1 MPTRT
6 RRSRTAAR
14 SVQRSAPSIALT
26 EFAQRRERVL
36 RQLARAG
43 NAVGLV
49 LAGEVAGSL
58 DHPFRA
64 NADFRYLTGID
75 DEPGA
80 MLLLDPAHPVRTR
93 RVQLYLRPLNPEV
106 ERWDGLREMV
116 GKSLRAKYGVET
128 ILRTGALGRFLLE
141 SARRSK
147 RLACLHALASHNAP
161 LSPDLAILRE
171 SASRIP
177 GASVIDLS
185 NVLPSLRAV
194 KSADEVR
201 CIERAGRITGIGFAA
216 AREACRAGANEFD
229 VQEAIE
235 HAYRTNGSRALA
247 FRTIAG
253 SGVNGTVLHYH
264 ANDRPLKD
272 GDLLV
277 IDSGAAFGGYASDV
291 TRTLAVSGRFTA
303 RQRLVYTTVL
313 KAQAAAI
320 RACRPGARM
329 SAVDQAARKIIA
341 AAGFGDFFPHGIGH
355 HLGLEVH
362 DADPASPL
370 EPGMVVTIEPGIY
383 IESEAIGI
391 RIEDDV
397 LITRGAPRVLT
408 AHIPK

>member
-1 MPTRT
+1 MPTRS
-6 RRSRTAAR
+6 RRSPTPSRKVR
-14 SVQRSAPSIALT
+14 SSVPTIALT

-36 RQLARAG
+36 RQLARAD
-43 NAVGLV
+43 NAIGLV
-49 LAGEVAGSL
+49 LAGEGAGSL
-58 DHPFRA
+58 DQPFRA

-80 MLLLDPAHPVRTR
+80 MLLLDPAHPVRSR

-116 GKSLRAKYGVET
+116 GQSLRKKYGVET
-128 ILRTGALGRFLLE
+128 ILRTGAFGRFLLE

-161 LSPDLAILRE
+161 LSPDLAILRD
-171 SASRIP
+171 SAARIP
-177 GASVIDLS
+177 GAVVMDLS
-185 NVLPSLRAV
+185 SVLPALRAV

-201 CIERAGRITGIGFAA
+201 CIEHAGRITGLGFAA
-216 AREACRAGANEFD
+216 AREACRPGANEFD

-253 SGVNGTVLHYH
+253 GGVNGTVLHYH
-264 ANDRPLKD
+264 ANDCPLRD

-303 RQRLVYTTVL
+303 RQRLVYDTVL
-313 KAQAAAI
+313 RAQSAAI
-320 RACRPGARM
+320 RACRPGTHM
-329 SAVDQAARKIIA
+329 SAVDRAARKIIE
-341 AAGFGDFFPHGIGH
+341 AAGFGDFFLHGIGH

-362 DADPASPL
+362 DSDPATPL

-383 IESEAIGI
+383 IQSEAIGV

>member
-1 MPTRT
+1 MPTRS
-6 RRSRTAAR
+6 RRSPPSSRKVR
-14 SVQRSAPSIALT
+14 SSVPTIALT

-36 RQLARAG
+36 RQLARAD
-43 NAVGLV
+43 NAIGLV
-49 LAGEVAGSL
+49 LAGEGAGSL
-58 DHPFRA
+58 DQPFRA

-80 MLLLDPAHPVRTR
+80 MLLLDPAHPVRSR

-116 GKSLRAKYGVET
+116 GQSLRKKYGVET
-128 ILRTGALGRFLLE
+128 ILRTGAFGRFLLE

-161 LSPDLAILRE
+161 LSPDLAILRD
-171 SASRIP
+171 SAARIP
-177 GASVIDLS
+177 GAVVMDLS
-185 NVLPSLRAV
+185 SVLPALRAV

-201 CIERAGRITGIGFAA
+201 CIEHAGRITGLGFAA
-216 AREACRAGANEFD
+216 AREACRPGANEFD

-253 SGVNGTVLHYH
+253 GGVNGTVLHYH
-264 ANDRPLKD
+264 ANDCPLRD

-303 RQRLVYTTVL
+303 RQRLVYDTVL
-313 KAQAAAI
+313 RAQSAAI
-320 RACRPGARM
+320 RACRPGTHM
-329 SAVDQAARKIIA
+329 SAVDRAARKIIE
-341 AAGFGDFFPHGIGH
+341 AAGFGDFFLHGIGH

-362 DADPASPL
+362 DSDPATPL

-383 IESEAIGI
+383 IQSEAIGV

>member
-1 MPTRT
+1 MPP
-6 RRSRTAAR
+6 RSRQPRITAR
-14 SVQRSAPSIALT
+14 STKPSAPSISLA
-26 EFAQRRERVL
+26 EFAQRRESVL

-43 NAVGLV
+43 NAIGLV
-49 LAGEVAGSL
+49 LAGDGAGSL

-80 MLLLDPAHPVRTR
+80 VLLLDPAHPIRTR
-93 RVQLYLRPLNPEV
+93 RVQLFLRPLNPEV

-116 GKSLRAKYGVET
+116 GKSLRTRYGVET

-147 RLACLHALASHNAP
+147 RLACMHALASHNAP
-161 LSPDLAILRE
+161 LSPDLSIIRE

-177 GASVIDLS
+177 GATVIDLS
-185 NVLPSLRAV
+185 AVLPALRAV

-201 CIERAGRITGIGFAA
+201 CIEQAGRITGIGFAA
-216 AREACRAGANEFD
+216 ARDACRPGATEFD
-229 VQEAIE
+229 VQEAME

-264 ANDRPLKD
+264 ANDRELKG

-277 IDSGAAFGGYASDV
+277 IDSGAAFAGYASDV

-303 RQRLVYTTVL
+303 RQRLVYDTVL
-313 KAQAAAI
+313 RAQAAAI
-320 RACRPGARM
+320 RACRPGTKM
-329 SAVDQAARKIIA
+329 HAVDQAARKIIT

-362 DADPASPL
+362 DADPASQL

-383 IESEAIGI
+383 IESEAIGV

>member
-1 MPTRT
+1 MPTRS
-6 RRSRTAAR
+6 RRSTTSSRTLR
-14 SVQRSAPSIALT
+14 PSVPTIALP
-26 EFAQRRERVL
+26 EFAKRRERVL
-36 RQLARAG
+36 GQLARAG
-43 NAVGLV
+43 NAIGLV

-58 DHPFRA
+58 DQPFRA

-80 MLLLDPAHPVRTR
+80 MLLLDPAHPVRSR

-106 ERWDGLREMV
+106 ERWDGLRETV
-116 GKSLRAKYGVET
+116 GQSLRSKYGVET
-128 ILRTGALGRFLLE
+128 ILRTGAFGRFLLE

-147 RLACLHALASHNAP
+147 RLACLHALASHTAP
-161 LSPDLAILRE
+161 VSPDLAILRD
-171 SASRIP
+171 SAARIP
-177 GASVIDLS
+177 GAVVIDLS
-185 NVLPSLRAV
+185 SVLPSLRAV

-201 CIERAGRITGIGFAA
+201 CIEHAGRITGLGFAA
-216 AREACRAGANEFD
+216 ARKACRPGANEFD

-235 HAYRTNGSRALA
+235 HAYRTNGSRTLA

-253 SGVNGTVLHYH
+253 GGVNGTVLHYH
-264 ANDRPLKD
+264 ANDCPLRD

-303 RQRLVYTTVL
+303 RQRLVYDTVL
-313 KAQAAAI
+313 RAQAAAI
-320 RACRPGARM
+320 RACRPGAHM
-329 SAVDQAARKIIA
+329 SAVDQAARKIIE
-341 AAGFGDFFPHGIGH
+341 AAGFGDFFLHGIGH

-362 DADPASPL
+362 DSDPATPL

-383 IESEAIGI
+383 IQSEAIGV

>member
-6 RRSRTAAR
+6 RRPRSAAR
-14 SVQRSAPSIALT
+14 RALTSAPSIALT

-43 NAVGLV
+43 NAVALV
-49 LAGEVAGSL
+49 LAGEVGGSL
-58 DHPFRA
+58 DQSFRA

-80 MLLLDPAHPVRTR
+80 ILLLDPAHPIRAR
-93 RVQLYLRPLNPEV
+93 REQLYLRPLNPEV

-116 GKSLRAKYGVET
+116 GQSLRRKYGVET
-128 ILRTGALGRFLLE
+128 IFRTGALGRFLLE

-161 LSPDLAILRE
+161 VSPDLAILRE
-171 SASRIP
+171 SAARIP
-177 GASVIDLS
+177 GATVIDLS
-185 NVLPSLRAV
+185 SVLPSLRAV
-194 KSADEVR
+194 KSADEIR
-201 CIERAGRITGIGFAA
+201 CIEEAGRITGIGFAA
-216 AREACRAGANEFD
+216 AREACRPGANEFD

-253 SGVNGTVLHYH
+253 SGLNGTVLHYH
-264 ANDRPLKD
+264 ANDRPLKA
-272 GDLLV
+272 GDLMV

-291 TRTLAVSGRFTA
+291 TRTLPVSGRFSA
-303 RQRLVYTTVL
+303 RQRLVYDTVL
-313 KAQAAAI
+313 QAQAAAI
-320 RACRPGARM
+320 RACRPGVRM
-329 SAVDQAARKIIA
+329 SAVDEAARKVITR
-341 AAGFGDFFPHGIGH
+341 AGFGDFFPHGIGH

-383 IESEAIGI
+383 IEGESIGV

-397 LITRGAPRVLT
+397 LITRGAARVLT

>member
-1 MPTRT
+1 MPTRS
-6 RRSRTAAR
+6 RRSPPSSRKVR
-14 SVQRSAPSIALT
+14 SSVPTIALT

-36 RQLARAG
+36 RQLARAD
-43 NAVGLV
+43 NAIGLV
-49 LAGEVAGSL
+49 LAGEGAGSL
-58 DHPFRA
+58 DQPFRA

-80 MLLLDPAHPVRTR
+80 MLLLDPAHPVRSR

-116 GKSLRAKYGVET
+116 GQSLRKKYGVET
-128 ILRTGALGRFLLE
+128 ILRTGAFGRFLLE

-161 LSPDLAILRE
+161 LSPDLAILRD
-171 SASRIP
+171 SAARIP
-177 GASVIDLS
+177 GAVVMDLS
-185 NVLPSLRAV
+185 SVLPALRAV

-201 CIERAGRITGIGFAA
+201 CIEHAGRITGLGFAA
-216 AREACRAGANEFD
+216 AREACRPGANEFD

-253 SGVNGTVLHYH
+253 GGVNGTVLHYH
-264 ANDRPLKD
+264 ANDCPLRD

-303 RQRLVYTTVL
+303 RQRLVYDTVL
-313 KAQAAAI
+313 RAQSAAI
-320 RACRPGARM
+320 RACRPGTHM
-329 SAVDQAARKIIA
+329 SAVDRAARKIIE
-341 AAGFGDFFPHGIGH
+341 AAGFGDFFSHGIGH

-362 DADPASPL
+362 DSDPATPL

-383 IESEAIGI
+383 IQSEAIGV

-397 LITRGAPRVLT
+397 LVTRGAPRVLT

>member
-6 RRSRTAAR
+6 RRPRSAAR
-14 SVQRSAPSIALT
+14 RALTSAPSIALT

-43 NAVGLV
+43 NAVALV
-49 LAGEVAGSL
+49 LAGEVGGSL
-58 DHPFRA
+58 DQSFRA

-80 MLLLDPAHPVRTR
+80 ILLLDPAHPIRAR
-93 RVQLYLRPLNPEV
+93 REQLYLRPLNPEV

-116 GKSLRAKYGVET
+116 GQSLRRKYGVET
-128 ILRTGALGRFLLE
+128 IFRTGALGRFLLE

-161 LSPDLAILRE
+161 VSPDLAILRE
-171 SASRIP
+171 SAARIP
-177 GASVIDLS
+177 GATVIDLS
-185 NVLPSLRAV
+185 SVLPSLRAV
-194 KSADEVR
+194 KSADEIR
-201 CIERAGRITGIGFAA
+201 CIEEAGRITGIGFAA
-216 AREACRAGANEFD
+216 AREACRPGANEFD

-253 SGVNGTVLHYH
+253 SGLNGTVLHYH
-264 ANDRPLKD
+264 ANDRPLKA
-272 GDLLV
+272 GDLMV

-291 TRTLAVSGRFTA
+291 TRTLPVSGRFSA
-303 RQRLVYTTVL
+303 RQRLVYDTVL
-313 KAQAAAI
+313 QAQAAAI
-320 RACRPGARM
+320 RACRPGVRM
-329 SAVDQAARKIIA
+329 SAVDEAARKVITR
-341 AAGFGDFFPHGIGH
+341 AGFGDFFTHGIGH

-383 IESEAIGI
+383 IEGESIGV

-397 LITRGAPRVLT
+397 LITRGAARVLT

>member
-1 MPTRT
+1 MPT
-6 RRSRTAAR
+6 
-14 SVQRSAPSIALT
+14 IALT

-36 RQLARAG
+36 RQLARAD
-43 NAVGLV
+43 NAIGLV
-49 LAGEVAGSL
+49 LAGEGAGSL
-58 DHPFRA
+58 DQPFRA

-80 MLLLDPAHPVRTR
+80 MLLLDPAHPVRSR

-116 GKSLRAKYGVET
+116 GQSLRKKYGVET
-128 ILRTGALGRFLLE
+128 ILRTGAFGRFLLE

-161 LSPDLAILRE
+161 LSPDLAILRD
-171 SASRIP
+171 SAARIP
-177 GASVIDLS
+177 GAVVMDLS
-185 NVLPSLRAV
+185 SVLPALRAV

-201 CIERAGRITGIGFAA
+201 CIEHAGRITGLGFAA
-216 AREACRAGANEFD
+216 AREACRPGANEFD

-253 SGVNGTVLHYH
+253 GGVNGTVLHYH
-264 ANDRPLKD
+264 ANDCPLRD

-303 RQRLVYTTVL
+303 RQRLVYDTVL
-313 KAQAAAI
+313 RAQSAAI
-320 RACRPGARM
+320 RACRPGTHM
-329 SAVDQAARKIIA
+329 SAVDRAARKIIE
-341 AAGFGDFFPHGIGH
+341 AAGFGDFFSHGIGH

-362 DADPASPL
+362 DSDPATPL

-383 IESEAIGI
+383 IQSEAIGV

>member
-1 MPTRT
+1 MPTRS
-6 RRSRTAAR
+6 RRSPTPSRKVR
-14 SVQRSAPSIALT
+14 SSVPTIALT

-36 RQLARAG
+36 RQLARAD
-43 NAVGLV
+43 NAIGLV
-49 LAGEVAGSL
+49 LAGEGAGSL
-58 DHPFRA
+58 DQPFRA

-80 MLLLDPAHPVRTR
+80 MLLLDPAHPVRSR

-116 GKSLRAKYGVET
+116 GQSLRKKYGVET
-128 ILRTGALGRFLLE
+128 ILRTGAFGRFLLE

-161 LSPDLAILRE
+161 LSPDLAILRD
-171 SASRIP
+171 SAARIP
-177 GASVIDLS
+177 GAVVMDLS
-185 NVLPSLRAV
+185 SVLPALRAV

-201 CIERAGRITGIGFAA
+201 CIEHAGRITGLGFAA
-216 AREACRAGANEFD
+216 AREACRPGANEFD

-253 SGVNGTVLHYH
+253 GGVNGTVLHYH
-264 ANDRPLKD
+264 ANDCPLRD

-303 RQRLVYTTVL
+303 RQRLVYDTVL
-313 KAQAAAI
+313 RAQSAAI
-320 RACRPGARM
+320 RACRPGTHM
-329 SAVDQAARKIIA
+329 SAVDRAARKIIE
-341 AAGFGDFFPHGIGH
+341 AAGFGDFFSHGIGH

-362 DADPASPL
+362 DSDPATPL

-383 IESEAIGI
+383 IQSEAIGV

>member
-6 RRSRTAAR
+6 RRPRSAAR
-14 SVQRSAPSIALT
+14 RALTSAPSIALT

-43 NAVGLV
+43 NAVALV
-49 LAGEVAGSL
+49 LAGEVGGSL
-58 DHPFRA
+58 DHSFRA

-80 MLLLDPAHPVRTR
+80 ILLLDPAHPIRAR
-93 RVQLYLRPLNPEV
+93 REQLYLRPLNPEV

-116 GKSLRAKYGVET
+116 GQSLRRKYGVET
-128 ILRTGALGRFLLE
+128 IFRTGALGRFLLE

-147 RLACLHALASHNAP
+147 RLACLHALAGHNAP
-161 LSPDLAILRE
+161 VSPDLAILRE
-171 SASRIP
+171 SAARIP
-177 GASVIDLS
+177 GATVIDLS
-185 NVLPSLRAV
+185 SVLPSLRAV
-194 KSADEVR
+194 KSADEIR
-201 CIERAGRITGIGFAA
+201 CIEEAGRITGIGFAA
-216 AREACRAGANEFD
+216 AREACRPGANEFD

-253 SGVNGTVLHYH
+253 SGLNGTVLHYH
-264 ANDRPLKD
+264 ANDRPLKA
-272 GDLLV
+272 GDLMV

-291 TRTLAVSGRFTA
+291 TRTLPVSGRFSA
-303 RQRLVYTTVL
+303 RQRLVYDTVL
-313 KAQAAAI
+313 QAQAAAI
-320 RACRPGARM
+320 RACRPGVRM
-329 SAVDQAARKIIA
+329 SAVDEAARKVITR
-341 AAGFGDFFPHGIGH
+341 AGFGDFFPHGIGH

-383 IESEAIGI
+383 IEGESIGV

-397 LITRGAPRVLT
+397 LITRGAARVLT

>member
-6 RRSRTAAR
+6 RRPRSAAR
-14 SVQRSAPSIALT
+14 RALTSAPSIALT

-43 NAVGLV
+43 NAVALV
-49 LAGEVAGSL
+49 LAGEVGGSL
-58 DHPFRA
+58 DQSFRA

-80 MLLLDPAHPVRTR
+80 ILLLDPAHPIRAR
-93 RVQLYLRPLNPEV
+93 REQLYLRPLNPEV

-116 GKSLRAKYGVET
+116 GQSLRRKYGVET
-128 ILRTGALGRFLLE
+128 IFRTGALGRFLLE

-161 LSPDLAILRE
+161 VSPDLAILRE
-171 SASRIP
+171 SAARIP
-177 GASVIDLS
+177 GATVIDLS
-185 NVLPSLRAV
+185 SVLPSLRAV
-194 KSADEVR
+194 KSADEIR
-201 CIERAGRITGIGFAA
+201 CIEEAGRITGIGFAA
-216 AREACRAGANEFD
+216 AREACRPGANEFD

-253 SGVNGTVLHYH
+253 SGLNGTVLHYH
-264 ANDRPLKD
+264 ANDRPLKA
-272 GDLLV
+272 GDLMV

-291 TRTLAVSGRFTA
+291 TRTLPVSGRFSA
-303 RQRLVYTTVL
+303 RQRLVYDTVL
-313 KAQAAAI
+313 QAQAAAI
-320 RACRPGARM
+320 RACRPGVRM
-329 SAVDQAARKIIA
+329 SAVDEAARKVITR
-341 AAGFGDFFPHGIGH
+341 AGFGDFFPHGIGH

-383 IESEAIGI
+383 IEGESIGV

-397 LITRGAPRVLT
+397 LITHGAARVLT